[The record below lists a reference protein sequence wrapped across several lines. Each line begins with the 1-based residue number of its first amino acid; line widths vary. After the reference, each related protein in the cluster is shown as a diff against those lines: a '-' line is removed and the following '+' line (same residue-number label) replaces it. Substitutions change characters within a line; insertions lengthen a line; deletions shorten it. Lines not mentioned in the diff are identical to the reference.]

1 MNCVEVFVYVQKNF
15 FIGCSLFSLCAY
27 IYICVYNHY
36 FFYQANN
43 ALKEKRREEEKKES
57 EDIERSIGRT
67 TVLP

>member
-1 MNCVEVFVYVQKNF
+1 MFKRISSSAVLSSHYV
-15 FIGCSLFSLCAY
+15 CM
-27 IYICVYNHY
+27 YNHY

-43 ALKEKRREEEKKES
+43 ALDENREREKEKKKES